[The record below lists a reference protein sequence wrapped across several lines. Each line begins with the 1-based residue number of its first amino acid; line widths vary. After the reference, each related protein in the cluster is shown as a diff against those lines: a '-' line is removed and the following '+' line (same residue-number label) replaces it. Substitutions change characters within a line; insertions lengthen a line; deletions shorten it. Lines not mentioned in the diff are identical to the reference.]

1 MDFELTPEQTQ
12 LEKEIK
18 AYFEKNATLEL
29 HQEID
34 EFPEGEGPLCR
45 QFVRQLGKDGWM
57 GIGWPK
63 EYGGQGRSSID
74 QYIFFDLA
82 LGYYHIPIPMLA
94 LMTVGPTI
102 MRVGTEEQKNRI
114 LPAILR
120 GECVIAI
127 AYTEPEAG
135 TDLLSLKT
143 TALRDGDHYVINGQK
158 TFTSMGHSCDYF
170 WLAVRT
176 DPKAAKKYL
185 GLSVFLVDAKTPGIT
200 VEPIKT
206 VSGLLLNHEFFENVR
221 VPKDSLIGEENKGAE
236 YLFMQL
242 AHERV
247 MLVPHSF
254 SLRALRDVTR
264 WASRTRFN
272 GGTVLDQPW
281 VRNKLVD
288 MALESEVLK
297 LLNYRVAWMLTRGEL
312 PMVESSMIKVFG
324 SEHIRRATDVALQ
337 VMGLYGQLQTGSK
350 WVPVRGRPE
359 HVYRMQVLLTFG
371 GGTNE
376 VLRDMMAMM
385 GLGLPR
391 SRQ

>member
-1 MDFELTPEQTQ
+1 MDFELTPEQKQ
-12 LEKEIK
+12 LEKEVK

-57 GIGWPK
+57 GIGWPR

-82 LGYYHIPIPMLA
+82 LGYYHIPIPMMT

-102 MRVGTEEQKNRI
+102 MRVGTEEQKKSI

-120 GECVIAI
+120 GECVAAI
-127 AYTEPEAG
+127 GYTEPEAG
-135 TDLLSLKT
+135 TDLMSLKT
-143 TALRDGDHYVINGQK
+143 TAIRDGDHYVINGQK
-158 TFTSMGHSCDYF
+158 TFTSMGHCCDYF

-176 DPKAAKKYL
+176 DPKAAKNYM
-185 GLSVFLVDAKTPGIT
+185 GLSILLVDAKTPGIT

-206 VSGLLLNHEFFENVR
+206 MSGLLLNNEFFENVR
-221 VPKDSLIGEENKGAE
+221 VPKESLIGGENKGAE

-247 MLVPHSF
+247 TLVPHSF
-254 SLRALRDVTR
+254 SLRAIKEAAS
-264 WASRTRFN
+264 WASQTNFN
-272 GGTVLDQPW
+272 GKTVLDQPW
-281 VRNKLVD
+281 VRARLVD

-337 VMGLYGQLQTGSK
+337 VMGLHGQLQTGSK
-350 WVPVRGRPE
+350 WVPARGRPE
-359 HVYRMQVLLTFG
+359 HVYRMQVVLTFG

-385 GLGLPR
+385 ALGLPR
-391 SRQ
+391 SR

>member
-1 MDFELTPEQTQ
+1 MDFELSPEQKK

-18 AYFEKNATLEL
+18 AYFQKNATLEL

-34 EFPEGEGPLCR
+34 QFPEGEGPLCQR
-45 QFVRQLGKDGWM
+45 FVRKLGEDGWM
-57 GIGWPK
+57 GIGWPR
-63 EYGGQGRSSID
+63 EYGGQGRSSVD

-102 MRVGTEEQKNRI
+102 MRVGSEAQRKKI
-114 LPAILR
+114 LPAILK
-120 GECVIAI
+120 GECNIAI
-127 AYTEPEAG
+127 GYTEPEAG
-135 TDLLSLKT
+135 TDLMSLKT
-143 TALRDGDHYVINGQK
+143 TAIREGDHYVINGQK
-158 TFTSMGHSCDYF
+158 TFTSLAHSSDYF

-176 DPKAAKKYL
+176 DPRAPKSYM
-185 GLSVFLVDAKTPGIT
+185 GLSILLVDAKTPGIT
-200 VEPIKT
+200 IEPIRT
-206 VSGLLLNHEFFENVR
+206 MGDMQLNHEFFENVR
-221 VPKDSLIGEENKGAE
+221 VPVDSLVGQENKGAE

-254 SLRALRDVTR
+254 SLRAIHDAAR
-264 WASRTRFN
+264 WASRTPFN
-272 GGTVLDQPW
+272 GRTVLDQPW
-281 VRNKLVD
+281 VRSRLVD

-297 LLNYRVAWMLTRGEL
+297 LLNHRVAWMLTQGEL

-324 SEHIRRATDVALQ
+324 SEHIRRATDAALQ
-337 VMGLYGQLQTGSK
+337 IMGQYGQLQTGSK
-350 WVPVRGRPE
+350 WVPERGRPE

-391 SRQ
+391 SR

>member
-1 MDFELTPEQTQ
+1 MDFELTPEQKQ
-12 LEKEIK
+12 LEKEVK

-176 DPKAAKKYL
+176 DPKAAKKYM

-206 VSGLLLNHEFFENVR
+206 MSGLLLNHEFLENVR
-221 VPKDSLIGEENKGAE
+221 VPKESLIGEENKGAE

-254 SLRALRDVTR
+254 SLRALRDVAR
-264 WASRTRFN
+264 WASQTKFN

-281 VRNKLVD
+281 VRNRLVD

>member
-1 MDFELTPEQTQ
+1 MDFELTPEQRQ
-12 LEKEIK
+12 LEKEVK

-63 EYGGQGRSSID
+63 EYGGQGRASID

-143 TALRDGDHYVINGQK
+143 TALRDGDYYVINGQK

-176 DPKAAKKYL
+176 DPKAAKKYM

-206 VSGLLLNHEFFENVR
+206 MSGLLLNHEFLENVR
-221 VPKDSLIGEENKGAE
+221 VPKESLIGEENKGAE

-264 WASRTRFN
+264 WASQTKFN

-281 VRNKLVD
+281 VRNRLVD

>member
-1 MDFELTPEQTQ
+1 MDFDLTPEQRQ
-12 LEKEIK
+12 LEKEVK

-34 EFPEGEGPLCR
+34 RFPEGEGPLCKR
-45 QFVRQLGKDGWM
+45 FVRQLGEDGWM
-57 GIGWPK
+57 GIGWPR

-102 MRVGTEEQKNRI
+102 MRVGSEAQKKKV
-114 LPAILR
+114 LPAILA
-120 GECVIAI
+120 GECNIAI
-127 AYTEPEAG
+127 GYTEPEAG
-135 TDLLSLKT
+135 TDLMSLKT
-143 TALRDGDHYVINGQK
+143 TAVREGDHYVINGQK
-158 TFTSMGHSCDYF
+158 TFTSMGHSCDYY

-176 DPKAAKKYL
+176 DPKAPRNYM
-185 GLSVFLVDAKTPGIT
+185 GLSILLVDARTPGIT
-200 VEPIKT
+200 VEPIGT
-206 VSGLLLNHEFFENVR
+206 MGDMQLNHEFFENVR
-221 VPKDSLIGEENKGAE
+221 VPLDSLVGQENKGAE

-254 SLRALRDVTR
+254 SLRAIRDAAR
-264 WASRTRFN
+264 WAGQTRFN
-272 GGTVLDQPW
+272 GKTVLDQPW
-281 VRNKLVD
+281 VRGRLVD

-297 LLNYRVAWMLTRGEL
+297 LLNHRVAWMLTRGEL

-324 SEHIRRATDVALQ
+324 SEHIRRATDAALQ
-337 VMGLYGQLQTGSK
+337 IMGLYGQLQTGSK

-391 SRQ
+391 SR

>member
-1 MDFELTPEQTQ
+1 VDFDLTPEQKQ
-12 LEKEIK
+12 LERDVK

-34 EFPEGEGPLCR
+34 RFPEGEGPLCK
-45 QFVRQLGKDGWM
+45 QFVRKLGQDGWM

-102 MRVGTEEQKNRI
+102 MRVGTEEQKKRV
-114 LPAILR
+114 LPAILK

-127 AYTEPEAG
+127 GYTEPEAG
-135 TDLLSLKT
+135 TDLMSLKT
-143 TALRDGDHYVINGQK
+143 TAIRDGDHYVINGQK

-176 DPKAAKKYL
+176 DPKAAKKYM
-185 GLSVFLVDAKTPGIT
+185 GLSILLVDAKTPGIT

-206 VSGLLLNHEFFENVR
+206 MANLQLNHEFFENVR
-221 VPKDSLIGEENKGAE
+221 VPKESLIGQENKGAE

-254 SLRALRDVTR
+254 SLRAIRDAAR
-264 WASRTRFN
+264 WASQTRFN
-272 GGTVLDQPW
+272 GKTVLDQPW
-281 VRNKLVD
+281 VRGRLVD

-337 VMGLYGQLQTGSK
+337 VMGLYGQLETGSK

-391 SRQ
+391 SR

>member
-1 MDFELTPEQTQ
+1 MDFDLTPEQKQ
-12 LEKEIK
+12 LEKEAR
-18 AYFEKNATLEL
+18 AYLERYASPEL
-29 HQEID
+29 HDEID
-34 EFPEGEGPLCR
+34 RFPEGEGPLCR
-45 QFVRQLGKDGWM
+45 EFVRKLGADGWM
-57 GIGWPK
+57 GMGWPR

-102 MRVGTEEQKNRI
+102 MRVGSEAQKKTI

-120 GECVIAI
+120 GECNIAI

-135 TDLLSLKT
+135 TDLMSLKT
-143 TALRDGDHYVINGQK
+143 TAIRDGDQYVINGQK
-158 TFTSMGHSCDYF
+158 TFTSMGHSCDYY
-170 WLAVRT
+170 WLAART
-176 DPKAAKKYL
+176 DPGAARKYL
-185 GLSVFLVDAKTPGIT
+185 GLSILLVDAKSPGIT
-200 VEPIKT
+200 VEPIRT
-206 VSGLLLNHEFFENVR
+206 MSGLRLNHEFFENVR
-221 VPKDSLIGEENKGAE
+221 VPKGSLIGEENKGAE

-254 SLRALRDVTR
+254 SLRALHDAAR
-264 WASRTRFN
+264 WAGRTAFN
-272 GGTVLDQPW
+272 GKTVLDQPW
-281 VRNKLVD
+281 VRGRLVD

-312 PMVESSMIKVFG
+312 PIVESSMIKVFG
-324 SEHIRRATDVALQ
+324 SEHIRRATDVSLQ
-337 VMGLYGQLQTGSK
+337 VMGRYGQLQTGSRR
-350 WVPVRGRPE
+350 VPARGRPE

-391 SRQ
+391 SR

>member
-1 MDFELTPEQTQ
+1 MDFELTPEQKQ
-12 LEKEIK
+12 LEKDVK

-34 EFPEGEGPLCR
+34 VQPEGDGPLCSK
-45 QFVRQLGKDGWM
+45 FVRQLGRDGWM

-74 QYIFFDLA
+74 QYIFFDIA
-82 LGYYHIPIPMLA
+82 LGYYNIPIPMLA

-102 MRVGTEEQKNRI
+102 MRVGTEEQKERI

-120 GECVIAI
+120 GECVIGI
-127 AYTEPEAG
+127 GYTEPEAG
-135 TDLLSLKT
+135 TDLMSLKT
-143 TALRDGDHYVINGQK
+143 TALRNGDHYIINGQK
-158 TFTSMGHSCDYF
+158 TFTSMGHFCDYY

-176 DPKAAKKYL
+176 DPKAAKNYMGISIL
-185 GLSVFLVDAKTPGIT
+185 LVDAKTPGI
-200 VEPIKT
+200 VIEPIRT
-206 VSGLLLNHEFFENVR
+206 MGGLQLNHEFFENVR
-221 VPKDSLIGEENKGAE
+221 VPKECLIGQENRGAE

-254 SLRALRDVTR
+254 SLRGIKDATR
-264 WASRTRFN
+264 WASETKFN
-272 GGTVLDQPW
+272 GRTVLDQPW
-281 VRNKLVD
+281 GRSRLVE

-297 LLNYRVAWMLTRGEL
+297 LLNYRVAWMLSRGEM
-312 PMVESSMIKVFG
+312 PFIESSMIKVFG
-324 SEHIRRATDVALQ
+324 SEHIRRASDVCLQ
-337 VMGLYGQLQTGSK
+337 VMGLSGQLQTGSRR
-350 WVPVRGRPE
+350 VPLRGRPE
-359 HVYRMQVLLTFG
+359 HTYRMQVLLTFG

-376 VLRDMMAMM
+376 VLRDMIAT

-391 SRQ
+391 SR

>member
-1 MDFELTPEQTQ
+1 MDFELTPEQKQ
-12 LEKEIK
+12 LEKEVK

-45 QFVRQLGKDGWM
+45 RFVRQLGKDGWM

-176 DPKAAKKYL
+176 DPKAAKKYM
-185 GLSVFLVDAKTPGIT
+185 GLSVFLVDAKAPGIT

-206 VSGLLLNHEFFENVR
+206 MSGLMLNHEFFENVR
-221 VPKDSLIGEENKGAE
+221 VPKESLIGEENKGAE

-254 SLRALRDVTR
+254 SLRALRDVAR
-264 WASRTRFN
+264 WASQTKFN

-281 VRNKLVD
+281 VRNRLVD

-324 SEHIRRATDVALQ
+324 SEHIRRATDIALQ

>member
-1 MDFELTPEQTQ
+1 VDFDLTPEQKQ
-12 LEKEIK
+12 LERDVK

-34 EFPEGEGPLCR
+34 RFPEGEGPLCK
-45 QFVRQLGKDGWM
+45 QFVRKLGEDGWM

-102 MRVGTEEQKNRI
+102 MRVGTEEQKRKI

-127 AYTEPEAG
+127 GYTEPEAG
-135 TDLLSLKT
+135 TDLMSLKT
-143 TALRDGDHYVINGQK
+143 TAIRDGDHYVINGQK

-176 DPKAAKKYL
+176 DPKAAKKYM
-185 GLSVFLVDAKTPGIT
+185 GLSILLVDARTPGIT

-206 VSGLLLNHEFFENVR
+206 MANLQLNHEFFENVR
-221 VPKDSLIGEENKGAE
+221 VPKESLIGQENKGAE

-254 SLRALRDVTR
+254 SLRAIRDAAR
-264 WASRTRFN
+264 WASQTKFN
-272 GGTVLDQPW
+272 GKTVLDQPW
-281 VRNKLVD
+281 VRGRLVD

-337 VMGLYGQLQTGSK
+337 VMGLYGQLETGSK
-350 WVPVRGRPE
+350 WVPARGRPE

-391 SRQ
+391 SR

>member
-1 MDFELTPEQTQ
+1 MDFELTPEQRQ
-12 LEKEIK
+12 LEKEVK

-176 DPKAAKKYL
+176 DPKAAKKYM

-206 VSGLLLNHEFFENVR
+206 MSGLLLNHEFLENVR
-221 VPKDSLIGEENKGAE
+221 VPKESLIGEENKGAE

-254 SLRALRDVTR
+254 SLRALRDVAR
-264 WASRTRFN
+264 WASQTKFN

-281 VRNKLVD
+281 VRNRLVD

>member
-1 MDFELTPEQTQ
+1 MDFELSTEEKK
-12 LEKEIK
+12 LEKEVK

-34 EFPEGEGPLCR
+34 RFPEGEGPLCK
-45 QFVRQLGKDGWM
+45 QFVRKLGEDGWM
-57 GIGWPK
+57 GMGWPR

-102 MRVGTEEQKNRI
+102 MRVGSEAQKKKI
-114 LPAILR
+114 LPAILK
-120 GECVIAI
+120 GECNIAI
-127 AYTEPEAG
+127 GYTEPEAG
-135 TDLLSLKT
+135 TDLMSLKT
-143 TALRDGDHYVINGQK
+143 TAIREGDHYVINGQK
-158 TFTSMGHSCDYF
+158 TFTSLAHSCDYF

-176 DPKAAKKYL
+176 DPKAAKNYM
-185 GLSVFLVDAKTPGIT
+185 GLSILLVDARTPGIT
-200 VEPIKT
+200 VEPIRT
-206 VSGLLLNHEFFENVR
+206 MGDMQLNHEFFENVR
-221 VPKDSLIGEENKGAE
+221 VPLDSLVGQENKGAE

-254 SLRALRDVTR
+254 SRRAIHDAAR
-264 WASRTRFN
+264 WASQAPFN
-272 GGTVLDQPW
+272 DKTVLDQPW
-281 VRNKLVD
+281 VRSRLVD

-297 LLNYRVAWMLTRGEL
+297 LLNHRVAWMLTRGEL

-324 SEHIRRATDVALQ
+324 SEHIRRATDAALQ
-337 VMGLYGQLQTGSK
+337 IMGLYGQLQTGSK

-391 SRQ
+391 SR

>member
-1 MDFELTPEQTQ
+1 MDFDLTPEQKQ
-12 LEKEIK
+12 LERDVK

-34 EFPEGEGPLCR
+34 RLPEGEGPLCK
-45 QFVRQLGKDGWM
+45 QFVRKLGQDGWM

-102 MRVGTEEQKNRI
+102 MRVGTEEQKKRV

-127 AYTEPEAG
+127 GYTEPEAG
-135 TDLLSLKT
+135 TDLMSLKT
-143 TALRDGDHYVINGQK
+143 TAIRDGDHYVINGQK
-158 TFTSMGHSCDYF
+158 AFTSMGHSCDYF

-176 DPKAAKKYL
+176 DPKAAKKYM
-185 GLSVFLVDAKTPGIT
+185 GLSILLVDAKTPGIT

-206 VSGLLLNHEFFENVR
+206 MANLQLNHEFFENVR
-221 VPKDSLIGEENKGAE
+221 VPKESLIGQENKGAE

-254 SLRALRDVTR
+254 SLRAIRDAAR
-264 WASRTRFN
+264 WASQTRFN
-272 GGTVLDQPW
+272 GKTVLDQPW
-281 VRNKLVD
+281 VRGRLVD

-337 VMGLYGQLQTGSK
+337 VMGLYGQLETGSK

-391 SRQ
+391 SR

>member
-1 MDFELTPEQTQ
+1 MDFELTPEQRQ
-12 LEKEIK
+12 LEKEVK

-176 DPKAAKKYL
+176 DPKAAKKYM

-206 VSGLLLNHEFFENVR
+206 MSGLLLNHEFLENVR
-221 VPKDSLIGEENKGAE
+221 VPKESLIGEENKGAE

-281 VRNKLVD
+281 VRNRLVD

>member
-1 MDFELTPEQTQ
+1 MDFELTPEQKQ
-12 LEKEIK
+12 LEKEVK

-45 QFVRQLGKDGWM
+45 RFVRQLGKDGWM

-135 TDLLSLKT
+135 TDLLSLKA

-176 DPKAAKKYL
+176 DPKAAKKYM

-206 VSGLLLNHEFFENVR
+206 MSGLLLNHEFFENVR

-264 WASRTRFN
+264 WASQTKFN

-391 SRQ
+391 SR

>member
-1 MDFELTPEQTQ
+1 VDFDLTPEQKQ
-12 LEKEIK
+12 LERDVK

-34 EFPEGEGPLCR
+34 RFPEGEGPLCK
-45 QFVRQLGKDGWM
+45 QFVRKLGEDGWM

-102 MRVGTEEQKNRI
+102 MRVGTEEQKRKI

-127 AYTEPEAG
+127 GYTEPEAG
-135 TDLLSLKT
+135 TDLMSLKT
-143 TALRDGDHYVINGQK
+143 TAIRDGEHYVINGQK

-176 DPKAAKKYL
+176 DPKAAKKYM
-185 GLSVFLVDAKTPGIT
+185 GLSILLVDAKTPGIT

-206 VSGLLLNHEFFENVR
+206 MANLQLNHEFFENVR
-221 VPKDSLIGEENKGAE
+221 VPKESLIGQENKGAE

-254 SLRALRDVTR
+254 SLRAIRDAAR
-264 WASRTRFN
+264 WASQTKFN
-272 GGTVLDQPW
+272 GKTVLDQPW
-281 VRNKLVD
+281 VRGRLVD

-337 VMGLYGQLQTGSK
+337 VMGLYGQLETGSK
-350 WVPVRGRPE
+350 WVPARGRPE

-391 SRQ
+391 SR

>member
-1 MDFELTPEQTQ
+1 MDFDLTPEQKQ
-12 LEKEIK
+12 LERDVK
-18 AYFEKNATLEL
+18 AYFEKNAILEL

-34 EFPEGEGPLCR
+34 RLPEGEGPLCK
-45 QFVRQLGKDGWM
+45 QFVRKLGQDGWM

-102 MRVGTEEQKNRI
+102 MRVGTEEQKKRV
-114 LPAILR
+114 LPAILK

-127 AYTEPEAG
+127 GYTEPEAG
-135 TDLLSLKT
+135 TDLMSLKT
-143 TALRDGDHYVINGQK
+143 TAIRDGDHYVVNGQK

-176 DPKAAKKYL
+176 DPKAAKKYM
-185 GLSVFLVDAKTPGIT
+185 GLSILLVDAKTPGIT

-206 VSGLLLNHEFFENVR
+206 MANLQLNHEFFENVR
-221 VPKDSLIGEENKGAE
+221 VPKESLIGQENKGAE

-254 SLRALRDVTR
+254 SLRAIRDAAR
-264 WASRTRFN
+264 WASQTRFN
-272 GGTVLDQPW
+272 GKTVLDQPW
-281 VRNKLVD
+281 VRGRLVD

-337 VMGLYGQLQTGSK
+337 VMGLYGQLETGSK

-391 SRQ
+391 SR

>member
-1 MDFELTPEQTQ
+1 MDFELTPEQKQ
-12 LEKEIK
+12 LEKEVK

-176 DPKAAKKYL
+176 DPKAAKKYM

-206 VSGLLLNHEFFENVR
+206 MSGLLLNHEFLENVR
-221 VPKDSLIGEENKGAE
+221 VPKESLIGEENKGAE

-264 WASRTRFN
+264 WASQTKFN

-281 VRNKLVD
+281 VRNRLVD

>member
-1 MDFELTPEQTQ
+1 MDFDLTPEQKQ
-12 LEKEIK
+12 LEKDIK
-18 AYFEKNATLEL
+18 AYFEKYATLEL

-34 EFPEGEGPLCR
+34 QFPEGEGPLCKE
-45 QFVRQLGKDGWM
+45 FVRKLGRDGWM
-57 GIGWPK
+57 GIGWPR

-74 QYIFFDLA
+74 QYIFLDIA
-82 LGYYHIPIPMLA
+82 MGYYHIPIPMLA

-102 MRVGTEEQKNRI
+102 MRVGTEEQKKKI

-135 TDLLSLKT
+135 TDLMALKT
-143 TALRDGDHYVINGQK
+143 TAVRDGDHYVINGQK
-158 TFTSMGHSCDYF
+158 TFTSMGHTCDYY

-176 DPKAAKKYL
+176 DPKAAKSYM
-185 GLSVFLVDAKTPGIT
+185 GLSILLIDAKTPGIT
-200 VEPIKT
+200 VEPIRT
-206 VSGLLLNHEFFENVR
+206 MSLLRLNHEFFENVR
-221 VPKDSLIGEENKGAE
+221 VSRESLIGEENKGAE

-247 MLVPHSF
+247 GLVPHSF
-254 SLRALRDVTR
+254 SLRAIKDAAR
-264 WASRTRFN
+264 WASQTRFN
-272 GGTVLDQPW
+272 GKTVLDQPW
-281 VRNKLVD
+281 VRGRLVD
-288 MALESEVLK
+288 MALEAEVLK

-324 SEHIRRATDVALQ
+324 SEHIRRATDVSLQ

-350 WVPVRGRPE
+350 WVPARGRPE

-391 SRQ
+391 SR

>member
-1 MDFELTPEQTQ
+1 VDFDLTPEQKQ
-12 LEKEIK
+12 LERDVK

-34 EFPEGEGPLCR
+34 HLPEGEGPLCK
-45 QFVRQLGKDGWM
+45 QFVRKLGEDGWM

-102 MRVGTEEQKNRI
+102 MRVGTEEQKRKI

-127 AYTEPEAG
+127 GYTEPEAG
-135 TDLLSLKT
+135 TDLMSLKT
-143 TALRDGDHYVINGQK
+143 TAIRDGDHYVINGQK

-176 DPKAAKKYL
+176 DPKAAKKYM
-185 GLSVFLVDAKTPGIT
+185 GLSILLVDAKTPGIT

-206 VSGLLLNHEFFENVR
+206 MANLQLNHEFFENVR
-221 VPKDSLIGEENKGAE
+221 VPKESLIGQENKGAE

-254 SLRALRDVTR
+254 SLRAIRDAAR
-264 WASRTRFN
+264 WASQTKFN
-272 GGTVLDQPW
+272 GKTVLDQPW
-281 VRNKLVD
+281 VRGRLVD

-337 VMGLYGQLQTGSK
+337 VMGLYGQLETGSK

-391 SRQ
+391 SR